1 MSSTAASEAFKARD
15 AASYDAVTEEF
26 DHFVD
31 RISPPLAA
39 RVVALGRLTGG
50 ERVLDVGTGT
60 GIVARPAALAL
71 GAAGRVVG
79 IDLSER
85 MLAVARTRAEEAG
98 VAASIDFRRMDAEVL
113 ELEERSFDAVL
124 SLFALLHFPDPLA
137 ALREMLRVLRPGGR
151 LVLAVGSRPP
161 LLSAGGL
168 LHRAGKLPDLLRT
181 LRGRQ
186 LSGPGFLNSLVERFC
201 PPAEEPEESAVARAG
216 LNRTRR
222 VLTLVRRAGFAGVR
236 WHWEGHELIAAS
248 PEEFWDVQRT
258 FSSLARK
265 RIAAAPPTT
274 VAALQSE
281 FVRRCYAVQA
291 RGGRL
296 VYPYGAF
303 FVAARRPAE
312 A

>member
-1 MSSTAASEAFKARD
+1 
-15 AASYDAVTEEF
+15 V
-26 DHFVD
+26 
-31 RISPPLAA
+31 
-39 RVVALGRLTGG
+39 
-50 ERVLDVGTGT
+50 
-60 GIVARPAALAL
+60 LAL
-71 GAAGRVVG
+71 V
-79 IDLSER
+79 
-85 MLAVARTRAEEAG
+85 
-98 VAASIDFRRMDAEVL
+98 
-113 ELEERSFDAVL
+113 
-124 SLFALLHFPDPLA
+124 
-137 ALREMLRVLRPGGR
+137 
-151 LVLAVGSRPP
+151 
-161 LLSAGGL
+161 
-168 LHRAGKLPDLLRT
+168 
-181 LRGRQ
+181 RQ
-186 LSGPGFLNSLVERFC
+186 
-201 PPAEEPEESAVARAG
+201 
-216 LNRTRR
+216 
-222 VLTLVRRAGFAGVR
+222 AGFAGVR

>member
-1 MSSTAASEAFKARD
+1 MSSTAASEAFKAKD

-31 RISPPLAA
+31 RISPPLAE

-60 GIVARPAALAL
+60 GIVARQAALAL

-79 IDLSER
+79 IDLSEG

-168 LHRAGKLPDLLRT
+168 LH
-181 LRGRQ
+181 
-186 LSGPGFLNSLVERFC
+186 
-201 PPAEEPEESAVARAG
+201 
-216 LNRTRR
+216 
-222 VLTLVRRAGFAGVR
+222 
-236 WHWEGHELIAAS
+236 
-248 PEEFWDVQRT
+248 
-258 FSSLARK
+258 
-265 RIAAAPPTT
+265 
-274 VAALQSE
+274 
-281 FVRRCYAVQA
+281 
-291 RGGRL
+291 
-296 VYPYGAF
+296 
-303 FVAARRPAE
+303 
-312 A
+312 